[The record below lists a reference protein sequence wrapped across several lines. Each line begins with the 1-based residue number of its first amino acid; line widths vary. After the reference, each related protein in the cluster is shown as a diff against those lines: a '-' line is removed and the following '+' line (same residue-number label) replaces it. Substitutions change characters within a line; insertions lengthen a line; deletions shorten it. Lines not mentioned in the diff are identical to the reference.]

1 MIVASII
8 KQTRGK
14 MSKVKKQFVLDRE
27 IARAVDIEAAQK
39 QIPKSF
45 VVESALIKHFSK
57 KEKKSKTVAA

>member
-1 MIVASII
+1 
-8 KQTRGK
+8 

-57 KEKKSKTVAA
+57 KEKKSRTAAA